1 MKKTSSE
8 YSNFKYLIPM
18 KDIFFGAIFLL
29 TFFSCSEEQ
38 PNDALSYNDIGAI
51 PNVVSK
57 TEPED
62 ILILDTLTIDFNSD
76 LFQNISG
83 LKIDSLQPLSK
94 KSILDRGQH
103 LNSNKTIVFIKDS
116 SFEYKEWLFQDKVD
130 LQNAFYNLID
140 CFGNNCES
148 IDLYD
153 TTFEAETYH
162 LVYVSHKTI
171 HWVSSAQNQKRRN
184 WTLYLKKQHPTTK
197 YNFVFEI
204 RIDEPIEWFEDY
216 ENGLQ
221 SKTETND

>member
-1 MKKTSSE
+1 
-8 YSNFKYLIPM
+8 M
-18 KDIFFGAIFLL
+18 KDIFFSAIFLL

-62 ILILDTLTIDFNSD
+62 ILILDTLAIDFNSD

-116 SFEYKEWLFQDKVD
+116 SFEYKEWLWAGVSYRHKDAVVGMVGLNINRMFK
-130 LQNAFYNLID
+130 
-140 CFGNNCES
+140 FGYS
-148 IDLYD
+148 YD
-153 TTFEAETYH
+153 FNISRFRSYSAGGHE
-162 LVYVSHKTI
+162 LVLGI
-171 HWVSSAQNQKRRN
+171 MLGR
-184 WTLYLKKQHPTTK
+184 
-197 YNFVFEI
+197 
-204 RIDEPIEWFEDY
+204 
-216 ENGLQ
+216 
-221 SKTETND
+221 